1 MKRLTIVVLCLALS
15 SLACLQSAMMPPAPV
30 VTMAPT
36 FATQTAAPVSEILPS
51 ALPSAT
57 SAAERCAVVIA
68 SDALNLREGLSVH
81 SQVLTWLDRG
91 DVVHVVDL
99 SNGDWWK
106 VEYAGVT
113 GFVRSIYLQERMC
126 E

>member
-1 MKRLTIVVLCLALS
+1 
-15 SLACLQSAMMPPAPV
+15 
-30 VTMAPT
+30 MAPT
-36 FATQTAAPVSEILPS
+36 FATQTAAPVAEPTLTKM
-51 ALPSAT
+51 AT
-57 SAAERCAVVIA
+57 AGASPERCAVVIA
-68 SDALNLREGLSVH
+68 SDALNLREGLSIH

-91 DVVHVVDL
+91 DVVHVVDQ

-113 GFVRSIYLQERMC
+113 GFVRSIYLQDKEC